1 MKKLTLILVCAGA
14 AISFAQPAATIG
26 EISVPQGSKRVSKAA
41 DSFASELRSLKL
53 YEPGEFLA
61 GDGKTLLCAENI
73 LAKTDVKPFE
83 NRDDSGTDGIV
94 RMWGD
99 FLWEHGNRSA
109 IAFPLD
115 NGQSATWSDWADGLR
130 PKKSGGRFIF
140 TQVSGPSGSRDSFD
154 EYLSFVA
161 EEMGAMALRRETEP
175 IVDDSIAIGDLF
187 VALRN
192 DKESWVGIVLDLCR
206 TQKGE
211 RLVILGSCGTPSSV
225 LYLPKPFSPVQG
237 VGEWFTLDG
246 ARWEIGAGSK
256 TELRRIRLRL

>member
-1 MKKLTLILVCAGA
+1 
-14 AISFAQPAATIG
+14 
-26 EISVPQGSKRVSKAA
+26 
-41 DSFASELRSLKL
+41 
-53 YEPGEFLA
+53 
-61 GDGKTLLCAENI
+61 
-73 LAKTDVKPFE
+73 
-83 NRDDSGTDGIV
+83 
-94 RMWGD
+94 
-99 FLWEHGNRSA
+99 
-109 IAFPLD
+109 
-115 NGQSATWSDWADGLR
+115 
-130 PKKSGGRFIF
+130 
-140 TQVSGPSGSRDSFD
+140 VSGPSGSRDAF
-154 EYLSFVA
+154 EGYLSFVA

-211 RLVILGSCGTPSSV
+211 RLVILGTCGTPSSV